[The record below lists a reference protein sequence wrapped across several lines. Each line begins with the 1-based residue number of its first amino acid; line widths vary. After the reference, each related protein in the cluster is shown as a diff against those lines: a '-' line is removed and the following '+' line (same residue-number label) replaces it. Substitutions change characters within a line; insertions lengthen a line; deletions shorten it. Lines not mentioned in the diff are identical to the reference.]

1 VPRSIEAYPYNE
13 VSPYVTVLHTIIMDT
28 EAAEASGIPTSF
40 VIDIDINDP
49 TLDQY
54 PTFTVRRKAAK
65 RSERWYQNSAAPL
78 LIPARKRRRLEEPL
92 LPPPTST
99 DEGASNTASA
109 ELSEGPPPP
118 TTAPSTDTVD
128 ASTRCQSPRETETQ
142 LQRTE
147 TSVEQVDDDVRELP
161 GSLWGDRLRE
171 LADYRKI
178 QGHCNVPQKY
188 SENIK
193 LGRWV
198 NTQRKQYN
206 WHLEGKTSSMT
217 NFRIQALESL
227 DFEWTRY
234 GGTATWEDRLS
245 ELADY
250 RKVHGHCN
258 VPYNYSENNKLGKWV
273 SAQRTQYR
281 FRLQGKPS
289 PMTLSRIQELESLGF
304 EWDSRG
310 TAWKDRLSELVDY
323 RKIDGHCN
331 VPMNYS
337 ENPQLGTWVSEQRK
351 HYNLQVK
358 GMKSHMTLSRIQ
370 ALESLDFE
378 WDCYGAAWKDHL
390 SGLADYRKE
399 HGHCNVPQKYSENL
413 QLGRWVSAQR
423 SQYRLHL
430 EGKPS
435 PMTTFRI
442 QELESLSF
450 EWKSSV
456 RRDN

>member
-1 VPRSIEAYPYNE
+1 MEEA
-13 VSPYVTVLHTIIMDT
+13 T
-28 EAAEASGIPTSF
+28 EETEASGIPSES

-99 DEGASNTASA
+99 DEGASNTAPA
-109 ELSEGPPPP
+109 EIAEGPPPP
-118 TTAPSTDTVD
+118 TTARSTDTVD

-147 TSVEQVDDDVRELP
+147 TSEEQVDDDANADDVRELP

-234 GGTATWEDRLS
+234 GGTATWD
-245 ELADY
+245 
-250 RKVHGHCN
+250 
-258 VPYNYSENNKLGKWV
+258 
-273 SAQRTQYR
+273 
-281 FRLQGKPS
+281 
-289 PMTLSRIQELESLGF
+289 
-304 EWDSRG
+304 
-310 TAWKDRLSELVDY
+310 LSELVDY